1 MTQIPTAY
9 AAGYAKVRGVDQLAA
24 DNYIKHTTIGD
35 PVLDPIMEELSSLP
49 PADLHRFTRAGIEQR
64 EELREAPQVMRDFF
78 RTLDDVPPWLDFD
91 DFRPGI
97 RAFYA
102 NVDLMLVA
110 FVTGVLVE
118 GFSTLIAKSFNI
130 TGRVA
135 TTKRR
140 LQQNNR
146 HMMDIFFPGGLR
158 RDGDGWKLSTRIR
171 FIHARIRTLLA
182 NSDDWNHEAWGTPVS
197 AAHLGFAISV
207 FSRRLLDYSLAVG
220 AKLNGEERESILSI
234 WRYTGYLM
242 GIPETILY
250 TDGEDAEA
258 RYKTGY
264 LCEPPAD
271 EDSIAVANMLIQ
283 AIPAVA
289 GITDPVERERLVGL
303 AYRLSRALIGNR
315 LANQF
320 QFPKTPTM
328 GTLLMYRMKQRLQ
341 RTLKKDQI
349 IRSGNFVQLLQIS
362 VYDDEGLTYKMPD
375 HVYTSHSSHW

>member
-1 MTQIPTAY
+1 
-9 AAGYAKVRGVDQLAA
+9 
-24 DNYIKHTTIGD
+24 
-35 PVLDPIMEELSSLP
+35 
-49 PADLHRFTRAGIEQR
+49 
-64 EELREAPQVMRDFF
+64 
-78 RTLDDVPPWLDFD
+78 
-91 DFRPGI
+91 
-97 RAFYA
+97 
-102 NVDLMLVA
+102 
-110 FVTGVLVE
+110 
-118 GFSTLIAKSFNI
+118 
-130 TGRVA
+130 
-135 TTKRR
+135 
-140 LQQNNR
+140 
-146 HMMDIFFPGGLR
+146 
-158 RDGDGWKLSTRIR
+158 
-171 FIHARIRTLLA
+171 
-182 NSDDWNHEAWGTPVS
+182 
-197 AAHLGFAISV
+197 
-207 FSRRLLDYSLAVG
+207 
-220 AKLNGEERESILSI
+220 
-234 WRYTGYLM
+234 M